1 MAVET
6 NWQAFLSQ
14 DSGLPP
20 DEFFRI
26 KENGEEAEENN
37 GKIARAHKFLLAGTS
52 PVFLQQFFG
61 PMKDTGEVL
70 EVKDTTPEAFDTMLR
85 YIYKLPGEDTFSL
98 EETDCPQKLFELL
111 ELAERYQI
119 PNLAKVTSKALEN
132 LSITRENMIFTATVA
147 TKFKNI
153 FDDLCNKLLMKC
165 LEWLFQTTNGAG
177 DIFALIMETKKNF
190 PGASL
195 DILQELLRVG
205 NETLQVPG

>member
-6 NWQAFLSQ
+6 NWHAFLSQ

-20 DEFFRI
+20 EVFFGI
-26 KENGEEAEENN
+26 KGNGEEAEGNN

-61 PMKDTGEVL
+61 PMQDTGEVL
-70 EVKDTTPEAFDTMLR
+70 EVKDTTPEAFDTMLS

-119 PNLAKVTSKALEN
+119 PNLAKVTSKALET

-153 FDDLCNKLLMKC
+153 LDDLCNKLLMKC

>member
-1 MAVET
+1 M
-6 NWQAFLSQ
+6 Q
-14 DSGLPP
+14 
-20 DEFFRI
+20 
-26 KENGEEAEENN
+26 
-37 GKIARAHKFLLAGTS
+37 
-52 PVFLQQFFG
+52 
-61 PMKDTGEVL
+61 DTGEVL

-119 PNLAKVTSKALEN
+119 PNLAKVTSKALET

>member
-20 DEFFRI
+20 DVFFRI
-26 KENGEEAEENN
+26 KGNGEEAEENN

-61 PMKDTGEVL
+61 PMQDTGEVL

-119 PNLAKVTSKALEN
+119 PNLAKVTSKALET